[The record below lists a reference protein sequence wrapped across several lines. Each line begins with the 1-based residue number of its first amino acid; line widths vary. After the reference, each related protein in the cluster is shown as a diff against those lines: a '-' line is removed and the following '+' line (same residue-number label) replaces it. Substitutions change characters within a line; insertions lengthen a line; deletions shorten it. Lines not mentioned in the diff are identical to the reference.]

1 MVKCL
6 EITSVS
12 KYHIFALLVPIFYMA
27 TNYNQKYQIIY
38 YNGILQENNGC
49 NITTEGNNSTVGYN
63 STEEFKRK
71 CYIKEIPFFF
81 DIFISKIFSIFLLL
95 YSRHLINEKSSLNLV
110 PTTLMRK
117 YHLHVKNKTRKLK
130 MWLLIVVIGIFE
142 IVFKFE
148 NYVTY
153 NQSYY
158 LELKLG
164 IILLVPILSIFILK
178 KQIYK
183 HHIISLV
190 FSFIGVILICL
201 NLLFIKDE
209 YKPVLGEQM
218 RHLFFS
224 IYPSLSLV
232 LTKYLFDNF
241 FINAFSFLVYDGI
254 LCIILP
260 FIFVV
265 LKIMIAEQNYFE
277 DNMSGILLFFD
288 DNKSRIYFFSLL
300 FFSFCYY
307 LTNALTLY
315 FFTPM
320 LLISTDI
327 LSVFFE
333 WIIDLI
339 FLYIEEDENKCQK
352 YKNIHLV
359 IIFKL
364 VGTLF
369 IIFGAMVFN
378 EILVLHCRDCDKNIK
393 TNIQERGDRELL
405 DNELNTFINQK
416 DDDDRD
422 INFSFESEK
431 IND

>member
-12 KYHIFALLVPIFYMA
+12 KYHIFALLVPIFYLA

-38 YNGILQENNGC
+38 YNEILQEKKGC
-49 NITTEGNNSTVGYN
+49 NITTEGNNSNEDYN
-63 STEEFKRK
+63 YK
-71 CYIKEIPFFF
+71 CYIREFPFFF
-81 DIFISKIFSIFLLL
+81 DIFISKIFSIFLFL
-95 YSRHLINEKSSLNLV
+95 YSRHLINEESSLNLV
-110 PTTLMRK
+110 QTKLMRK
-117 YHLHVKNKTRKLK
+117 YHLHVNNKTRKLK
-130 MWLLIVVIGIFE
+130 MWLLIGVIGILE

-148 NYVTY
+148 NYATY
-153 NQSYY
+153 NKSYY

-164 IILLVPILSIFILK
+164 IILLVPIISIFILK
-178 KQIYK
+178 KEIYK
-183 HHIISLV
+183 HHIFSLIL
-190 FSFIGVILICL
+190 SFIGVILICL
-201 NLLFIKDE
+201 SLLFIKNE
-209 YKPVLGEQM
+209 YKPEFGEQM

-224 IYPSLSLV
+224 IYLSLSLV

-254 LCIILP
+254 FCISLP

-265 LKIMIAEQNYFE
+265 LKIMVTEQNYFE
-277 DNMSGILLFFD
+277 DNMSGILLFFYD
-288 DNKSRIYFFSLL
+288 VKSILYFISLL

-339 FLYIEEDENKCQK
+339 FLYISEDEKKYQK
-352 YKNIHLV
+352 YKNIGLI

-364 VGTLF
+364 VGTLL

-378 EILVLHCRDCDKNIK
+378 ELLVLHCRDCDKNIK
-393 TNIQERGDRELL
+393 ASIQKRGDRELL
-405 DNELNTFINQK
+405 ENELNTFINQK
-416 DDDDRD
+416 DDDDDDKD
-422 INFSFESEK
+422 INCSFESEK

>member
-12 KYHIFALLVPIFYMA
+12 KYHIFALLVPIFYLA

-38 YNGILQENNGC
+38 YNEILQEKKGC
-49 NITTEGNNSTVGYN
+49 NITTEGNNSNEDYN
-63 STEEFKRK
+63 YK
-71 CYIKEIPFFF
+71 CYIREFPFFF
-81 DIFISKIFSIFLLL
+81 DIFISKIFSIFLFL
-95 YSRHLINEKSSLNLV
+95 YSRHLINEESSLNLV
-110 PTTLMRK
+110 QTKLMRK
-117 YHLHVKNKTRKLK
+117 YHLHVNNKTRKLK
-130 MWLLIVVIGIFE
+130 MWLLIGVIGILE

-148 NYVTY
+148 NYATY
-153 NQSYY
+153 NKSYY

-164 IILLVPILSIFILK
+164 IILLVPIISIFILK
-178 KQIYK
+178 KEIYK
-183 HHIISLV
+183 HHIFSLIL
-190 FSFIGVILICL
+190 SFIGVILICL
-201 NLLFIKDE
+201 SLLFIKNE
-209 YKPVLGEQM
+209 YKPEFGEQM

-224 IYPSLSLV
+224 IYLSLSLV

-265 LKIMIAEQNYFE
+265 LKIMVTEQNYFE

-288 DNKSRIYFFSLL
+288 DVKSIIYFISLL

-339 FLYIEEDENKCQK
+339 FLYISEDEKKYQK
-352 YKNIHLV
+352 YKNIGLI

-364 VGTLF
+364 VGTLL

-393 TNIQERGDRELL
+393 ASIQKRGDRELL
-405 DNELNTFINQK
+405 ENELNTFINQK
-416 DDDDRD
+416 DDDDDDKD
-422 INFSFESEK
+422 INCSFESEK